1 MISGDP
7 DRHWYATIEYP
18 GIFSRGHWPLL
29 SIGSL
34 AIAAADAP
42 RSTAL
47 DSPPTA
53 PDGYAWKVIPEL
65 SDEFTGTNLDERK
78 WLPQAPDWKGREPSV
93 FDPSNVSVKDGM
105 LQLRNTTRLKTLDGL
120 KNPEKDVWVQSACV
134 SSSRP
139 IASYGYYAA
148 RMKASRICMT
158 SSFWFQSNQTEIER
172 GRTVRASPSKPRGED
187 AHAG

>member
-1 MISGDP
+1 VTHLVICPFPLVLVVMNVLETGEHDFRRPRSP
-7 DRHWYATIEYP
+7 LVCTIEYP
-18 GIFSRGHWPLL
+18 GISLVGIGHAV
-29 SIGSL
+29 IGSL

-78 WLPQAPDWKGREPSV
+78 WLPKHPDWKGREPSV

-120 KNPEKDVWVQSACV
+120 KNPEKGCV
-134 SSSRP
+134 GSVGVRFLKSP
-139 IASYGYYAA
+139 H
-148 RMKASRICMT
+148 RILRLLRGT
-158 SSFWFQSNQTEIER
+158 NESFPGF
-172 GRTVRASPSKPRGED
+172 A
-187 AHAG
+187 